1 MNFKSRRIILM
12 NVYNNLDVISQNFTL
27 LLNFSEIVKKE
38 EEDLSQFSH
47 KTKIFDLHQKCTF

>member
-1 MNFKSRRIILM
+1 M

-47 KTKIFDLHQKCTF
+47 KTKIFDLHQKCTFWKII

>member
-38 EEDLSQFSH
+38 EDLSQFSH

>member
-38 EEDLSQFSH
+38 EEEDLSQFSH
-47 KTKIFDLHQKCTF
+47 

>member
-1 MNFKSRRIILM
+1 M

-38 EEDLSQFSH
+38 EDLSKFSH

>member
-1 MNFKSRRIILM
+1 M
-12 NVYNNLDVISQNFTL
+12 NVYNNLDIISQNFTL
-27 LLNFSEIVKKE
+27 LLNFSEIVKKKKK

>member
-1 MNFKSRRIILM
+1 M

-38 EEDLSQFSH
+38 EEEDLSQFSH
-47 KTKIFDLHQKCTF
+47 KTKIFDLHQKCTFWKII